1 MQMKGLAALLFKIR
15 SYTPIPFLL
24 LMFIFYSGNM
34 VSWLVG
40 IPIIIFGE
48 FIRFWGVSHAGSLTR
63 ATSKPKANKLITS
76 GPFGYVR
83 NPLYIGNII
92 VYTGF
97 GILSYS
103 LFPYLALI
111 AFFWFIFQYWLIISI
126 EENFL
131 ESKFGL
137 EYEQYKENVNR
148 LLPRFTSYNSGGD
161 LETKPNYKKG
171 LRSESRTIQAL
182 VSVTFITAII
192 HWVKYFVG

>member
-1 MQMKGLAALLFKIR
+1 MKELAAFLFKIR

-34 VSWLVG
+34 ESWLVG

-48 FIRFWGVSHAGSLTR
+48 FIRFWGVANAGCLTR
-63 ATSKPKANKLITS
+63 TTNQPKAKILVTS

-97 GILSYS
+97 GILSYA
-103 LFPYLALI
+103 LFPYLAVI

-126 EENFL
+126 EEKFL

-148 LLPRFTSYNSGGD
+148 LWPRFTPYNSGGD
-161 LETKPNYKKG
+161 QATKPNYKKG
-171 LRSESRTIQAL
+171 LRSELRTIQAL
-182 VSVTFITAII
+182 VSVTLITAII